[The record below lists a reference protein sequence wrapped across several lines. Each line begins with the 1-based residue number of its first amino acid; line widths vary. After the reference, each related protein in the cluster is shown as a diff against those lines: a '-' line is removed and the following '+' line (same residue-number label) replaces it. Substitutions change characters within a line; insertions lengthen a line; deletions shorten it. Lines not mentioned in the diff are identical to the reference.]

1 MSQPDSRSSTIREQ
15 GPYQRSAAAQHQ
27 PLRPDAMHGR
37 LPQEVPVAAH
47 FPNPEPDTSADAHL
61 GGTPRLDTARLERRT
76 AFDLLAGEVSHE
88 LAHTLT
94 FLRCLSEEKGP
105 PVLSPEDGRMAR
117 NQIERLQR
125 MLRHLRRLALPPPAP
140 EPVQALEVLRR
151 AEAGLAEL
159 LAARRVTLTW
169 DTPERMTLRT
179 DAPLF
184 SVLIRDLL
192 AIVVGGVK
200 PAGTV
205 GVQISLPSARE
216 DGSIQIERSASG
228 ATRPLAS
235 HPADPWTAM
244 LSDGADLGLALC
256 HRVARTL
263 GWELAVTADAGRE
276 SLRLQ
281 IPASSFCRE
290 SEP

>member
-1 MSQPDSRSSTIREQ
+1 MSQPENRSPIRGQ
-15 GPYQRSAAAQHQ
+15 GLYQRSAAPRQ
-27 PLRPDAMHGR
+27 PLQPDAMHGR

-47 FPNPEPDTSADAHL
+47 FQNEEPDTRAGAHL
-61 GGTPRLDTARLERRT
+61 AGTPRLDTVRLDRRT

-94 FLRCLSEEKGP
+94 FLRCLTEEDGP
-105 PVLSPEDGRMAR
+105 TALSPEDARMAQ

-125 MLRHLRRLALPPPAP
+125 MLRHLRRLSLPPPAE
-140 EPVQALEVLRR
+140 EPVQALAVLRR
-151 AEAGLAEL
+151 AETELAEL
-159 LAARRVTLTW
+159 LTARRVTLTW
-169 DTPERMTLRT
+169 AAPERLTLRT

-184 SVLIRDLL
+184 YVLVRDML
-192 AIVVGGVK
+192 ALVVGDAE
-200 PAGTV
+200 PASTV
-205 GVQISLPSARE
+205 SVQASLPSARG
-216 DGSIQIERSASG
+216 DGSIQIGRSSSG

-244 LSDGADLGLALC
+244 LSDGADLRLALC

-281 IPASSFCRE
+281 IPASSFCLE
-290 SEP
+290 SKP